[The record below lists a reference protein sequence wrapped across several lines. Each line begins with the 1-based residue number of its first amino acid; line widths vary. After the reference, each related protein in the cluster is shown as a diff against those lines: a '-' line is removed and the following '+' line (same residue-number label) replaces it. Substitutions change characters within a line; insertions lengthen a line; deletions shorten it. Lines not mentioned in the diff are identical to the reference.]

1 MKARDNIMIALSS
14 GDQRSKAMA
23 ATAMTLGL
31 GNKSNAPGNQSMTSR
46 AGNCFLVTVV
56 IICVCIMV
64 ACGVMVVRE
73 YALAKGYE
81 FSRCRVSDSCYVP
94 FKGISRGPEALQS
107 HLNDFYHTGVLCWP
121 WHAGVLYTTGI
132 SHSDP

>member
-31 GNKSNAPGNQSMTSR
+31 GNKSSVPGNQSMTSQ

-81 FSRCRVSDSCYVP
+81 FARCRVSDSDLTLSLLDILAMC
-94 FKGISRGPEALQS
+94 
-107 HLNDFYHTGVLCWP
+107 LNE
-121 WHAGVLYTTGI
+121 
-132 SHSDP
+132 

>member
-1 MKARDNIMIALSS
+1 MMARDNIMIALSS

-81 FSRCRVSDSCYVP
+81 FSRCRVSGS
-94 FKGISRGPEALQS
+94 
-107 HLNDFYHTGVLCWP
+107 
-121 WHAGVLYTTGI
+121 YTNT
-132 SHSDP
+132 HQKQ